1 MFEKNFK
8 KIDLIKN
15 LSLKTGF
22 SLNYSKKL
30 CDDFFDI
37 VIKNISTGKFS
48 LKNVGTFKVVFKKER
63 LGRNPKTNEEFVISS
78 RKSIIF
84 KPSKDILDKLDKL
97 I

>member
-1 MFEKNFK
+1 MFEKNLK

-30 CDDFFDI
+30 CDDFFNI
-37 VIKNISTGKFS
+37 VIKNISTGKYS
-48 LKNVGTFKVVFKKER
+48 LKNIGTFKVVFKKER
-63 LGRNPKTNEEFVISS
+63 LGRNPKTKQEFVISS

-84 KPSKDILDKLDKL
+84 KPSKNILDKLNKL